1 MKVID
6 ITEKLNFEEKPKIR
20 IKDIEITVNNSAVA
34 MLKILSKMDG
44 KDFSEIDISE
54 FSEILNTLIPSKED
68 REKLEQLDLSFVG
81 LITLVESAVSLVA
94 GVNNAGEA
102 QTRTTT

>member
-68 REKLEQLDLSFVG
+68 REKLEQLNLSFVD

>member
-6 ITEKLNFEEKPKIR
+6 ITEKLNFGEKPRIR

-34 MLKILSKMDG
+34 MLEILSKTDG

-68 REKLEQLDLSFVG
+68 REKLEQLDLSFVD

-94 GVNNAGEA
+94 GVNSEGES

>member
-6 ITEKLNFEEKPKIR
+6 ITEKLNFGEKPKIR

-34 MLKILSKMDG
+34 MLEILSKTDG

-68 REKLEQLDLSFVG
+68 REKLEQLDLSFVD

-94 GVNNAGEA
+94 GVNNEGES